1 MIDPSPVIRVVKCSR
16 TTVLVSNTQGIHT
29 IWPICRLVVSPTLLI
44 TLILITIQMK
54 IIALI
59 PPLPHLPIITCKPYY
74 QLYLLSEHKMPPRF
88 GTPEQTK
95 KGPTPKTPLRNQD
108 THWRSRK
115 DLHRISGTPTIIFK
129 KLLQYPIK

>member
-1 MIDPSPVIRVVKCSR
+1 MIDPSPVIHVVKCSR
-16 TTVLVSNTQGIHT
+16 TPVLVSNTQRIHT
-29 IWPICRLVVSPTLLI
+29 IWPICRSVVSPTLLI

-95 KGPTPKTPLRNQD
+95 KGPTPKTPLRNLD
-108 THWRSRK
+108 THWRPKRIYTK
-115 DLHRISGTPTIIFK
+115 LHQKNIFK
-129 KLLQYPIK
+129 

>member
-1 MIDPSPVIRVVKCSR
+1 
-16 TTVLVSNTQGIHT
+16 
-29 IWPICRLVVSPTLLI
+29 
-44 TLILITIQMK
+44 MK

-95 KGPTPKTPLRNQD
+95 KGPTPE
-108 THWRSRK
+108 
-115 DLHRISGTPTIIFK
+115 
-129 KLLQYPIK
+129 LL

>member
-1 MIDPSPVIRVVKCSR
+1 
-16 TTVLVSNTQGIHT
+16 
-29 IWPICRLVVSPTLLI
+29 
-44 TLILITIQMK
+44 MK

-95 KGPTPKTPLRNQD
+95 KGPTPEPLEEPGNPLE
-108 THWRSRK
+108 TK
-115 DLHRISGTPTIIFK
+115 K
-129 KLLQYPIK
+129 KLTPNSTKKISSSKPYP

>member
-1 MIDPSPVIRVVKCSR
+1 
-16 TTVLVSNTQGIHT
+16 
-29 IWPICRLVVSPTLLI
+29 
-44 TLILITIQMK
+44 MK

-95 KGPTPKTPLRNQD
+95 KGPTPELLEEPGNPLE
-108 THWRSRK
+108 TKK
-115 DLHRISGTPTIIFK
+115 DLHQIPRKKISSSRP
-129 KLLQYPIK
+129 YPYTLVNRPPQFSVQSNEPLN